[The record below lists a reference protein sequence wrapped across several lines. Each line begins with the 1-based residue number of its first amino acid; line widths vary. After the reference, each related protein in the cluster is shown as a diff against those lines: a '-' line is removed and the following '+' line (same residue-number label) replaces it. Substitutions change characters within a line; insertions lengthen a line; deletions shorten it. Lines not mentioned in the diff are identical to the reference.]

1 MDSVGLSAVLVAVD
15 PPLTPL
21 AFFASSALAE
31 RLRTDFAFVALFFFT
46 VQLLLDSL
54 LPAFCRGLSLSGH
67 RRKSFADALD
77 GVAES
82 ARQPAL
88 YFRAI
93 PCGQRPRLLR
103 PLVHLL
109 FRHRNLLSV
118 KILKPPNG
126 VSGCQRVG
134 WQAKI
139 EKLHPTVQKSP
150 VPRPFPALT
159 FFPRLF
165 ASKSRIVSFFTRSLL
180 PPRRPAL
187 FFATMSPP
195 RR

>member
-1 MDSVGLSAVLVAVD
+1 MDSVGFSAVLVAVD

-21 AFFASSALAE
+21 AFFASSALPE

-67 RRKSFADALD
+67 RRKSFTDALD

-93 PCGQRPRLLR
+93 PWGQRPRLLR

-109 FRHRNLLSV
+109 FRHRN
-118 KILKPPNG
+118 PPFRKDPEIPKRGVG
-126 VSGCQRVG
+126 VSACWLAGKNREIAPDGTEVASAAALSALNVLPTTFCIQVPDRFL
-134 WQAKI
+134 
-139 EKLHPTVQKSP
+139 LHPESLAAT
-150 VPRPFPALT
+150 AAGG
-159 FFPRLF
+159 LF
-165 ASKSRIVSFFTRSLL
+165 RDHVSS
-180 PPRRPAL
+180 
-187 FFATMSPP
+187 S
-195 RR
+195 